1 MVLEKTLEDP
11 LDCKEIQTVHPKRNK
26 KSVLNVH
33 WKDGC
38 WSLNSNPL
46 ATWCEE
52 LTHLK
57 RDPDA
62 GKDWSWEDKGPT
74 ENEMVGCHHQLND
87 MSLSKTQELVIDR
100 VAWCA
105 AVHGVAKSRIQL
117 SNWTELNWSVFHLLS
132 VPDNTSLY
140 EYTTF
145 IYSSVDIWVVS
156 IIGAIMHSAAM
167 NIPLQFF
174 VWTYILILSIYL
186 EVELLDHMVT
196 LYLTSWR
203 TAKLF
208 YKVSAPFYVPTENI
222 RGFQS
227 FHILVNACY
236 GPSFLS
242 EPAQRMW
249 SGPLLWFWCAF
260 PWWLKC
266 LNVLI

>member
-1 MVLEKTLEDP
+1 M
-11 LDCKEIQTVHPKRNK
+11 
-26 KSVLNVH
+26 
-33 WKDGC
+33 
-38 WSLNSNPL
+38 
-46 ATWCEE
+46 
-52 LTHLK
+52 
-57 RDPDA
+57 
-62 GKDWSWEDKGPT
+62 
-74 ENEMVGCHHQLND
+74 
-87 MSLSKTQELVIDR
+87 DR
-100 VAWCA
+100 EAWHA

-249 SGPLLWFWCAF
+249 SGPLLWFWCAY